1 MSIPRLSV
9 THPVTTA
16 MVFVL
21 LLLFGVIS
29 LMRVGQELFPDI
41 NLPTVVVVTVSPGTA
56 PQEMERRITRSIE
69 DVAAGV
75 NGVERIS
82 STSFESSS
90 QIVITFAEGTA
101 MGTAVVDVREA
112 LASVQEGFPDGTE
125 SPVIYRFSAGA
136 TPSLQLN
143 VVSTSGEFDVRE
155 AVKETI
161 VPAVERVSGV
171 GRTQVFGGRD
181 RAVMVELDLD
191 SVIRAGIPIVQ
202 VLQAFGGDNV
212 SLPVGTVTVGDESVA
227 LRAVGEFDSVED
239 VGSLVVG
246 YRDGVPVRLR
256 EIAAI
261 SLDYAPGE
269 QFASSRGREAVRLT
283 VHKQPDANTVDVND
297 GVLEAISSLR
307 DRLPPGL
314 VIEIQENQADTVRDS
329 IGGVVAAGWQG
340 GLLAVLM
347 LLFFLRNVRSTVI
360 IATVIPVAV
369 IATISLI
376 DLGGMTLNITS
387 LMGITLAIGMFV
399 DNSIVVLES
408 IYRKA
413 LSGMPAADAAVAGAE
428 EVSKAVTA
436 STLTS
441 MAVFVPLLFVGGFAG
456 QLFEDL
462 SLTIAY
468 SLFMSLVA
476 SLSFIPMLSSRFL
489 RVSPLS
495 GSVVGADYEI
505 SLADVEVRSR
515 SRLLNHMGVWAQR
528 VLRRLDERYE
538 RLVRTAI
545 RHTGAV
551 IVLALTLLAVSVG
564 SVVLL
569 GTEFLPVADEG
580 NFTIEFDTRE
590 GASAAFALGKA
601 HEIESIVREVA
612 GTDVRALAGAAGA
625 GGSRRASNQGT
636 VYVAL
641 VPAPERRRDIWEITR
656 EVDRRIAREVIDVDH
671 RTTIVGMS
679 SLAGLATGVASDI
692 VLELRGDDLSL
703 MREHASLVADQV
715 RQVSGLRNV
724 RSSAD
729 SGMPERRFVI
739 RREEASSLGVST
751 REIATTLRAAYNGV
765 TVSSISTADGDH
777 DIIVILAE
785 SDRTDLSR
793 VHNLFLVNAAGT
805 AIPMHNLV
813 DEVTGVGPVAIDR
826 DSRTR
831 IVRVLGDLDGTRPL
845 GAVVADIDQ
854 RLAATGAPPAG
865 ITRTV
870 EGASAEMGTSFRD
883 LTNALL
889 VAVALV
895 YMVMASQFEDFVKPL
910 IVMAS
915 VPFAVIGLVAA
926 LLVTNTTF
934 SILAFAGGILL
945 VGIVVN
951 NAIVLIDYMSTLRGR
966 GLSLEDAVIKG
977 GRTRLKPILM
987 TSLTTILGLLPMS
1000 LGFGAGAELRYPIGR
1015 AVVGGLVTST
1025 LITLVLIPVL
1035 YIVVEGTIKP
1045 FLARVREDQRCKRE
1059 DAQQESFELP

>member
-9 THPVTTA
+9 SHPVTTA

-21 LLLFGVIS
+21 LLLFGIVS

-41 NLPTVVVVTVSPGTA
+41 ELPTVVVVTVSPGTS

-69 DVAAGV
+69 DAAAGI

-90 QIVITFAEGTA
+90 QIVITFVEGTP

-112 LASVQEGFPDGTE
+112 LASVQGGFPDGTE
-125 SPVIYRFSAGA
+125 SPVIFRFSASA

-143 VVSTSGEFDVRE
+143 VVSTGGEFDVRE
-155 AVKETI
+155 TVKETI
-161 VPAVERVSGV
+161 VPAVERVPGV

-181 RAVMVELDLD
+181 RAVMVNLDLD
-191 SVIRAGIPIVQ
+191 SVIRTGIPVTQ

-212 SLPVGTVTVGDESVA
+212 SLPVGTVTVGDESLA
-227 LRAVGEFDSVED
+227 LRAVGEFESVDE
-239 VGSLVVG
+239 VGSLVIG
-246 YRDGVPVRLR
+246 YREGVPVRLR
-256 EIAAI
+256 DVAAV
-261 SLDYAPGE
+261 SLDYAPQE
-269 QFASSRGREAVRLT
+269 QLATSGGRDAVRLI
-283 VHKQPDANTVDVND
+283 VNKQPDANTVDVND
-297 GVLEAISSLR
+297 GVFAAIEALR

-314 VIEIQENQADTVRDS
+314 AIEIQENQADTVRDS

-340 GLLAVLM
+340 GLLAILM

-399 DNSIVVLES
+399 DSSIVVLES

-413 LSGMPAADAAVAGAE
+413 LAGMSAAEAAVSGAE

-441 MAVFVPLLFVGGFAG
+441 MAVFIPLLFVGGLAG
-456 QLFEDL
+456 NLFRDL

-468 SLFMSLVA
+468 SLFMSLIA
-476 SLSFIPMLSSRFL
+476 ALSFIPMLSSRFL
-489 RVSPLS
+489 RVSALS
-495 GSVVGADYEI
+495 TSTNDADHEI

-515 SRLLNHMGVWAQR
+515 SRLLNRMGAWAQR

-538 RLVRTAI
+538 RVVTTAI
-545 RHTGAV
+545 RHSGMV
-551 IVLALTLLAVSVG
+551 IVLALVLLALSVG

-601 HEIESIVREVA
+601 HEIETIVREVA
-612 GTDVRALAGAAGA
+612 GPDVRALAGAAGA
-625 GGSRRASNQGT
+625 GGSRRASNQGS

-641 VPAPERRRDIWEITR
+641 VPAPQRRRDIWEITR
-656 EVDRRIAREVIDVDH
+656 EVDRRIAREVTDVDH

-679 SLAGLATGVASDI
+679 SLAGMASGVASDV
-692 VLELRGDDLSL
+692 VLELRGEDLSL
-703 MREHASLVADQV
+703 MREHASLLADEL
-715 RQVSGLRNV
+715 RQIPGLRNV
-724 RSSAD
+724 RSGAD

-739 RREEASSLGVST
+739 RREEAASLGLST

-765 TVSSISTADGDH
+765 TVSAISTAEGDH
-777 DIIVILAE
+777 DIVVILAE

-805 AIPMHNLV
+805 TIPMHNVV
-813 DEVTGVGPVAIDR
+813 DEVTGIGPVAIDR

-831 IVRVLGDLDGTRPL
+831 VVRVLGDLDGTRPL
-845 GAVVADIDQ
+845 GTVVSDIDR
-854 RLAATGAPPAG
+854 RLAATGDPPAG
-865 ITRTV
+865 ISRSV
-870 EGASAEMGTSFRD
+870 EGAGAEMGTGFRD
-883 LTNALL
+883 LANALL

-951 NAIVLIDYMSTLRGR
+951 NAIVLIDYMGTLRGR

-1000 LGFGAGAELRYPIGR
+1000 LGFGSGAELRYPIGR

-1045 FLARVREDQRCKRE
+1045 FLARLREDQRCRRE
-1059 DAQQESFELP
+1059 NALRESLELP